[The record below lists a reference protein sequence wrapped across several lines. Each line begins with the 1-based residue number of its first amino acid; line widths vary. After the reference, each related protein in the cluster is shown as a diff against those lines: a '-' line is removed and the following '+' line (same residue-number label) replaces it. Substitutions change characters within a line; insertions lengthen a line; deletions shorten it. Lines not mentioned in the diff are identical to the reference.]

1 MKEKGMDSDELTVLD
16 RLAIVGESGMGAL
29 YYHPQKEFYEK
40 KNLTDLDELAGQ
52 CQKILN
58 TEYSDK
64 LDELY
69 RLGGTSGGARPKIMT
84 QIDGEDWII
93 KFPTHVDG
101 KDAGMKKDL
110 CVEIAEEIRECVQ
123 EMLEEYL

>member
-1 MKEKGMDSDELTVLD
+1 ML
-16 RLAIVGESGMGAL
+16 ESQEWEQLPIILSGHWNKQMEI
-29 YYHPQKEFYEK
+29 QTWM
-40 KNLTDLDELAGQ
+40 NWQ
-52 CQKILN
+52 NNVRKILN

-84 QIDGEDWII
+84 TIDEEEWII

-101 KDAGMKKDL
+101 KNAGKWNMIIHVVRKKVGL
-110 CVEIAEEIRECVQ
+110 Q
-123 EMLEEYL
+123 